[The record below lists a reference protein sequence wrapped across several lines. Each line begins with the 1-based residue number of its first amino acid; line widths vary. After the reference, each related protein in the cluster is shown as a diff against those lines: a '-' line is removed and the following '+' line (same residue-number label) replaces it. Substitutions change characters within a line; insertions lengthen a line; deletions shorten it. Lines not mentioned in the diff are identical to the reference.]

1 MAAGNTYTPI
11 ATTTVSSNQSSYT
24 FSSIPGSY
32 THLELIV
39 NGQVNNANY
48 TMSIAFNGNTG
59 SYNHG
64 AVYMGCFG
72 ATFAGYKNDGQL
84 TSSMMYNGF
93 STQTAGS
100 MARYFFPFYTSTAV
114 TKSYIAKVTST
125 DGYET
130 TIGVGTVNAATA
142 ITSIKISPDGNNTRA
157 SFTAGTTMTL
167 YGILEA

>member
-11 ATTTVSSNQSSYT
+11 ATTTVSSNQTSYT

-32 THLELIV
+32 THLELVV

-64 AVYMGCFG
+64 AIYQLSS
-72 ATFAGYKNDGQL
+72 ASTFASYKNDGQL
-84 TSSMMYNGF
+84 TSSAMYNGF
-93 STQTAGS
+93 GTDSGAS
-100 MARYFFPFYTSTAV
+100 MAKYLFPFYTSTAI
-114 TKSYIAKVTST
+114 TKSFIIKATST
-125 DGYET
+125 IGYET
-130 TIGVGTVNAATA
+130 TVGVGSVNNTAA